1 MQRAGSF
8 FARTVLSLILQA
20 CSGEL
25 MKNTAERGGMRSL
38 ANVFPRLLNGLAPSL
53 GLVLCLVFSPAQAEE
68 KSAAP
73 PTAFKVCADPNN
85 LPFSNKAQQGFE
97 NKMAELF
104 AKELKQT
111 LAYTWFPQRIGFIRN
126 TLQSNE
132 TEDGSFKCDIVMGVV
147 EDFELAATTKPYY
160 RSAWQMVYVKGR
172 GLDDVKSADD
182 LAKLSQERKNKL
194 KIGVFHESTAVNWLM
209 RHNMLEQIV
218 PYQTMSGDVNAYPG
232 QIIEKDLSEGKLDVT
247 FVWGPIAGYFAKQAK
262 DKEFVLVALKSEPGI
277 PFEFNISMGV
287 RHADKARKEQLNQLI
302 EKHKSEIHAILT
314 EYGVPLAQ

>member
-1 MQRAGSF
+1 
-8 FARTVLSLILQA
+8 
-20 CSGEL
+20 
-25 MKNTAERGGMRSL
+25 MRSL
-38 ANVFPRLLNGLAPSL
+38 ANVFPRSLHGLAPGM
-53 GLVLCLVFSPAQAEE
+53 GLALCLAVFPAQAED
-68 KSAAP
+68 KAPSAPAV
-73 PTAFKVCADPNN
+73 FKVCADPNN

-97 NKMAELF
+97 NKLAELF
-104 AKELKQT
+104 AKELKLT

-132 TEDGSFKCDIVMGVV
+132 TEDGSFKCDVVMGVV

-172 GLDDVKSADD
+172 GLDEVKSAED
-182 LAKLSQERKNKL
+182 LAKLPQERKAKL

-247 FVWGPIAGYFAKQAK
+247 FVWGPIAGYFAKKAT
-262 DKEFVLVALKSEPGI
+262 DKEFVLIPLKSEPGI
-277 PFEFNISMGV
+277 PFEFNISMAV
-287 RHADKARKEQLNQLI
+287 RHGDKARKEQLNQLI
-302 EKHKSEIHAILT
+302 EKHKPAIQAILT
-314 EYGVPLAQ
+314 EYGVPQAQ